1 MIDGISIVVTGVP
14 PERWENSGLLNFKQV
29 VSSKT
34 GKPVDGVKEAGY
46 NGLTFR
52 ITPRSVG
59 DGYCMTVK
67 GSLHRYR
74 NSGLTNSDG
83 FSFDDLQNVI
93 QSLRNNFGIDPAAA
107 RVNGL
112 EFGLNLNVPYPV
124 RDLLYS
130 AISYKAGTFEAI
142 NGRRPQ
148 IGKICSF
155 DEFEIKLYDKALQI
169 DNQYIIKSSTANL
182 IRFEVSV
189 EKMRWLKH
197 GETFLSDL
205 GQWET
210 YSALYTRLFEVLG
223 KMVFVDINADIEK
236 LTQKERARYGLW
248 RDRDKW
254 ATFLNYQRRNS
265 RAGLGSVLKKCNAF
279 NYQKDIAQRVDAQR
293 RAEQVKQEKLS
304 HFHRFRKVAG
314 STNFVTSSPFKCL
327 RENVTVTPL
336 EQKKTFNKNLVEKAT
351 VERRCKSCGSDISHQ
366 RRGSGFCSEK
376 YKGGQAKQCRN
387 RDSNTRRDKRQII
400 NRAKMKGQF
409 LRINYMYNGVL
420 YTDTLHSSE
429 VSAEREWLDSVVS
442 VEAVDQS
449 QESDR
454 PFIYSDARDFIAKLS
469 IANAKRPDSG

>member
-29 VSSKT
+29 VSSRT
-34 GKPVDGVKEAGY
+34 GRAVDGVKEAEY
-46 NGLTFR
+46 CGLTFKMSPQQFGGCR
-52 ITPRSVG
+52 L
-59 DGYCMTVK
+59 TVK
-67 GSLHRYR
+67 GSLHRYK
-74 NSGLTNSDG
+74 NGGSANTTG
-83 FSFDDLQNVI
+83 FSFADLQNVI
-93 QSLRNNFGIDPAAA
+93 ANLRENFGIDPAAA
-107 RVNGL
+107 RIDGM
-112 EFGLNLNVPYPV
+112 EFGLNLELPYSV
-124 RDLLYS
+124 RNLLYS

-148 IGKICSF
+148 LGKICSF
-155 DEFEIKLYDKALQI
+155 GEFEIKLYDKVLQSK
-169 DNQYIIKSSTANL
+169 DQRVIKPLPANL
-182 IRFEVSV
+182 LRFEVEV
-189 EKMRWLKH
+189 VKMRWLKN
-197 GETFLSDL
+197 GETFLSDFTE
-205 GQWET
+205 WEN
-210 YSALYTRLFEVLG
+210 YSALYTRMFEVVG
-223 KMVFVDINADIEK
+223 KMVFVDVNADLSR

-327 RENVTVTPL
+327 RENVTVTTL

-351 VERRCKSCGSDISHQ
+351 VERRCKSCGSDISYQ

-387 RDSNTRRDKRQII
+387 RDSNTRRDKRSII

-409 LRINYMYNGVL
+409 LRINYMYKGVM

-449 QESDR
+449 QESAR